1 MKQPKD
7 VIVIGNSKKI
17 ISILYEIYYNS
28 AITVFNWR
36 KKNNLNK
43 KINYNNLDIY
53 LCGFDYESVKYDY
66 KKFIN
71 INVENQINFLKKF
84 LIYSPRIFYINTE
97 QNKKKYTYSRYKFA
111 KSMLNYELY
120 KISKKLKTINVPVI
134 CIDDKPQIY
143 GSKIISFIFYILIKM
158 NLINKINTKALK
170 KKIFTLINTDI
181 YKVPKKIV
189 GKNIK
194 YPRTLIVDRMLRL
207 LYG

>member
-1 MKQPKD
+1 MKLSKD

-17 ISILYEIYYNS
+17 INILYEIYHNS
-28 AITVFNWR
+28 EITVFNWR

-43 KINYNNLDIY
+43 KLNYNNLDIY

-71 INVENQINFLKKF
+71 INVKNQINFLKKF
-84 LIYSPRIFYINTE
+84 LIFSPRIFYINTE
-97 QNKKKYTYSRYKFA
+97 KNKKNYTYSRYKFA
-111 KSMLNYELY
+111 KSMLNYEIY

-134 CIDDKPQIY
+134 CVDNKPQIY
-143 GSKIISFIFYILIKM
+143 GSKIISFIFCILIK
-158 NLINKINTKALK
+158 INFIKKISTESLK
-170 KKIFTLINTDI
+170 KKILTLINTDI
-181 YKVPKKIV
+181 YKAPKKII

-194 YPRTLIVDRMLRL
+194 YPRTLFVDRMLRL